1 MKTLTLK
8 IRDDYFD
15 KFLVLLDML
24 PKKAVKIESKNKEGA
39 EVLQKSIKQ
48 ALRDIEEGRSK
59 EIRPAHPRST

>member
-24 PKKAVKIESKNKEGA
+24 PKKAVKIESKNKEEA
-39 EVLQKSIKQ
+39 RVLQKNIKQ
-48 ALRDIEEGRSK
+48 ALLDIEEGRSK
-59 EIRPAHPRST
+59 VIRVIE

>member
-24 PKKAVKIESKNKEGA
+24 PKKAVKIESKNKEEA
-39 EVLQKSIKQ
+39 RVLQKSIKQ
-48 ALRDIEEGRSK
+48 ALSDIQEGRSK
-59 EIRPAHPRST
+59 VIRVIE